1 MILLDTSVLI
11 DALTGSKRAA
21 PALRT
26 TIEQGERIQIPSL
39 VLFEWRHGPRTPQE
53 LAHQEALFP
62 SNEAIPFGS
71 SEAILAADL
80 YRCIGRARSREI
92 DLAIAACAIVRG
104 ARLWTQNVSDFRDI
118 PGLTNYTPV

>member
-1 MILLDTSVLI
+1 MRSR
-11 DALTGSKRAA
+11 ALS
-21 PALRT
+21 
-26 TIEQGERIQIPSL
+26 ERHPRCVPQSNKGNEYRSRRL
-39 VLFEWRHGPRTPQE
+39 VLFEWRCGPRTPQE

-80 YRCIGRARSREI
+80 YRCSGRARSREI

-104 ARLWTQNVSDFRDI
+104 ARLWTQNVTDFSDI
-118 PGLTNYTPV
+118 AGLTNYTPV